1 MCEYLQARAN
11 ITEVHFLPFNPVDK
25 RTALTYIDGA
35 DGKWYRASKGAP
47 EQVLLYLL
55 CPWTFQHLLPA
66 SNLIFSLQGLCW
78 LLQQG
83 KRNIEKIIQLF
94 TIKKTFFYTC
104 FDILMFLVQHPC
116 MIVGYH
122 TTVIDVA
129 FLEIGVGYE
138 DM

>member
-11 ITEVHFLPFNPVDK
+11 ITEVHFFPFNPVDK

-47 EQVLLYLL
+47 EQVLPYLL

-66 SNLIFSLQGLCW
+66 SNLIFSSQGFCW
-78 LLQQG
+78 LPQRG

-104 FDILMFLVQHPC
+104 FDILMFLVHTC
-116 MIVGYH
+116 MKVGYH
-122 TTVIDVA
+122 TTVIDVT
-129 FLEIGVGYE
+129 FLEVGVGYE